1 MSTPLDPQSAR
12 DASFLLVEP
21 TLAFA
26 GESRRVYLLQRIM
39 QKAKM
44 ETRSLYEGDK
54 SAESVDSPPSAVYT
68 NQTVL
73 MITCVSFFVFVVAE
87 IVGAI
92 AGNSWSLLG
101 DAAAMSI
108 DVISYLTNMIA
119 ERIKAKNGGDISPAT
134 QLILEVIIPGFSV
147 TALIGVTIYVTIGA
161 VSDIVNKPANDEV
174 DIFMLWLFSSLN
186 AVVDVISAYMFYAKG
201 KEVFYESMDNA
212 FDSGIDLVGPDSK
225 HSMNAPVNAPG
236 EDGPGGGSGLDVR
249 PPHSVSTIAGGKNLN
264 MISAFT
270 HVGGDTLRTIS
281 VFIAAA
287 VATFTGYPGYL
298 CDAWA
303 AVVVSVTI
311 VLMVIPLFIEI
322 HGAFWRIKER
332 ADNIES

>member
-1 MSTPLDPQSAR
+1 
-12 DASFLLVEP
+12 
-21 TLAFA
+21 
-26 GESRRVYLLQRIM
+26 
-39 QKAKM
+39 
-44 ETRSLYEGDK
+44 
-54 SAESVDSPPSAVYT
+54 
-68 NQTVL
+68 
-73 MITCVSFFVFVVAE
+73 MITCISFFVFVVAE

-92 AGNSWSLLG
+92 VGNSWSLLG

-108 DVISYLTNMIA
+108 DVISYFTNMIA
-119 ERIKAKNGGDISPAT
+119 ERIKTKNGGDISPGT
-134 QLILEVIIPGFSV
+134 QLILEVFIPGFSV

-161 VSDIVNKPANDEV
+161 VSDIINKPDNDDV

-186 AVVDVISAYMFYAKG
+186 AVVDIISAYMFYAKG
-201 KEVFYESMDNA
+201 KEVFYESINNGS
-212 FDSGIDLVGPDSK
+212 DSGLDLVGPESG
-225 HSMNAPVNAPG
+225 HAMNATVNAPG
-236 EDGPGGGSGLDVR
+236 VHGPGGGSGLDVR

-287 VATFTGYPGYL
+287 IATFTGYPGYL

-311 VLMVIPLFIEI
+311 VLMAVPLLIEI

-332 ADNIES
+332 ADNNKS